1 MGITKK
7 KKEKK
12 EKKFVSC
19 ADIIIFSLKIGRLTD
34 RFRSEILMKT
44 QHMRISFRS
53 FCSSLSASRIQ
64 SFCEIIGHSVPNLNF
79 AKPRRST
86 SEISDVLLRV
96 KATIITNFWMVSRDT
111 RLLGLRRGRF
121 SSRSQLFS
129 GVSVS
134 AQNEAY
140 DIALFALFAL
150 ITTVGRSWSRLICIC
165 IAIRHY

>member
-1 MGITKK
+1 
-7 KKEKK
+7 
-12 EKKFVSC
+12 
-19 ADIIIFSLKIGRLTD
+19 
-34 RFRSEILMKT
+34 
-44 QHMRISFRS
+44 MRASFRS

-64 SFCEIIGHSVPNLNF
+64 SFCEIIGHSMPNLNF

-140 DIALFALFAL
+140 DIRIVRVDYYYSWMQLVAPNLYLYRYKTLLIFFADFIHTPRCFPRGNVSYPGQRFSKMTRQFVTRGFYFYGVYKA
-150 ITTVGRSWSRLICIC
+150 T
-165 IAIRHY
+165 